1 MASALLPPGVD
12 PSQVGLGQPPAGVVP
27 NFVDPPSSAWA
38 VRASVYASLPP
49 MLLFLALRLHVRVR
63 SRMLGPDDCMLL
75 DQLFSI
81 PVSQNY
87 YHSQI

>member
-27 NFVDPPSSAWA
+27 NLVDPPSSAWA

-63 SRMLGPDDCMLL
+63 SRMLGLDDCMLL

-81 PVSQNY
+81 PVSQNC